1 MVLLVIV
8 LGLNQY
14 LTGIPSAVLAGIAFK
29 IGVDIVDWGFLKRAH
44 KISAKAA
51 IIMYSVIALTVFVDL
66 MIAVSVG
73 VFVANVLTIE
83 RLSNLSCRKSKSDN
97 L

>member
-44 KISAKAA
+44 KISPKAA
-51 IIMYSVIALTVFVDL
+51 IIMYGVIILTVFVDL